1 MRRQIRGC
9 SVTRRKSAAY
19 HTDKTRIFRAG
30 VKDGLSDMETGKSV
44 GRLVVLRRIASVL
57 DVSLDVLGHFVDRV
71 AVGET

>member
-1 MRRQIRGC
+1 
-9 SVTRRKSAAY
+9 
-19 HTDKTRIFRAG
+19 
-30 VKDGLSDMETGKSV
+30 METGKSV